1 MPEVV
6 ILLGTS
12 SSSSPSRVLIVL
24 DVVVAVVDV
33 DVTVCWYSLVFFD
46 FSKYSSSIV
55 VSLVISSLVLTVA
68 AAGAEKVGDGD
79 CCVTVDVVA
88 VAANA
93 VY

>member
-24 DVVVAVVDV
+24 DDVVVAAV

-79 CCVTVDVVA
+79 GCVTVDVVA